1 MPNEPLP
8 ALFIVQRPKAPPV
21 VLPVRFN
28 PTELNFSKAAQIAE
42 IDIPGL
48 DAPIQQFVRGQAE
61 KMTVELFFDTTET
74 GMDAAALSVT
84 TLTDQFY
91 GLIKIQSES
100 H

>member
-61 KMTVELFFDTTET
+61 KMTVELFFDTTEK
-74 GMDAAALSVT
+74 GMGVGATSVT
-84 TLTDQFY
+84 TETDRIFE
-91 GLIKIQSES
+91 LIRIDSE
-100 H
+100 